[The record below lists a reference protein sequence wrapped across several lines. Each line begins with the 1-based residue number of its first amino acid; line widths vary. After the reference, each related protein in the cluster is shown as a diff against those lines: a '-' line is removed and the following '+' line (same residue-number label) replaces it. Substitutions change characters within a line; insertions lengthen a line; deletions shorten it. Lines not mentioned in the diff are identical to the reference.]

1 MKKTDKIFIAGHN
14 GLVGKATL
22 DLLKKKGFKNLITV
36 NKKKLDLRD
45 KFKVVKYFKNKKIDY
60 MIMAAARA
68 GGIIANSTNQKDFFL
83 ENVEIQN
90 SLLNLALDKKI
101 KRTIFLGTSCIYP
114 KHSKT
119 PIKEEALLTGKLEKT
134 NQCYAIAKI
143 SGIKLCEALTEDFKL
158 DIICLMPTNVYGH
171 NDNFHKVNGHVIP
184 AMITKFE
191 EAIKKKKNEITLLGT
206 GKPLREFIHADDLAS
221 AIIFSLNLKKK
232 KIKNLFRSSMP
243 ILNIGT
249 KEIVSIK
256 KLSKL
261 IAKFTGFKGKINFDK
276 QSPDGTFKKD
286 LDISKVTKLGWSS
299 KIKLLDGL
307 KKVIEKRKR

>member
-119 PIKEEALLTGKLEKT
+119 PIKEEALLTGKLEKP
-134 NQCYAIAKI
+134 ISVMLLLKFRVKRVHILKAKL
-143 SGIKLCEALTEDFKL
+143 K
-158 DIICLMPTNVYGH
+158 
-171 NDNFHKVNGHVIP
+171 
-184 AMITKFE
+184 
-191 EAIKKKKNEITLLGT
+191 
-206 GKPLREFIHADDLAS
+206 
-221 AIIFSLNLKKK
+221 SLILKK
-232 KIKNLFRSSMP
+232 S
-243 ILNIGT
+243 
-249 KEIVSIK
+249 VC
-256 KLSKL
+256 KLSWR
-261 IAKFTGFKGKINFDK
+261 
-276 QSPDGTFKKD
+276 
-286 LDISKVTKLGWSS
+286 V
-299 KIKLLDGL
+299 
-307 KKVIEKRKR
+307 R